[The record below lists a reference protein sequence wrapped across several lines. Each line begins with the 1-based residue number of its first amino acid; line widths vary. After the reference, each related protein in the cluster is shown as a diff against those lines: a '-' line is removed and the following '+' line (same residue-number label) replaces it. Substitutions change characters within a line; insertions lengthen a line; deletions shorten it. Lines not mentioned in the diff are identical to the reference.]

1 MDLIILSKTD
11 IVSKK
16 DGRAWVKLFALTKK
30 GEVLDIFLSKDEYI
44 ALGFSAVEKSF
55 VTKEDI
61 DGLFKEYTAVKV
73 AFDNRGRVSSVELQ

>member
-30 GEVLDIFLSKDEYI
+30 GEVLDIFLSQPEYL
-44 ALGFSAVEKSF
+44 ALGFTSVEKSF
-55 VTKEDI
+55 VSIEDI
-61 DGLFKEYTAVKV
+61 DVLFKEYTAVKV
-73 AFDNRGRVSSVELQ
+73 AFDNRGRVASVEI